1 MRFVVLILLL
11 SIIIPVASADLNISV
26 IPFYDRAN
34 LEPVLIVSVENAGDA
49 PVYNVSTNLS
59 FSGLDISKGMFS
71 SGNNS
76 FSQRLS
82 GHESQN
88 IYIQFKYPKSKD
100 DIVVSIIVKYQ
111 DSEGE
116 HTDQVRLTVPAIIV
130 MNLNGENVIKSAMYV
145 FALVVISILFYQKI
159 KK

>member
-11 SIIIPVASADLNISV
+11 STIPIASADLNISV

-34 LEPVLIVSVENAGDA
+34 LEPVLMVTVENANDS
-49 PVYNVSTNLS
+49 PIYNVSTNLS
-59 FSGLDISKGMFS
+59 FSGLDISEGMFS
-71 SGNNS
+71 SSNSS
-76 FSQRLS
+76 FSRS
-82 GHESQN
+82 MGSRESQN

-100 DIVVSIIVKYQ
+100 DIIVSITVKYQ
-111 DSEGE
+111 DFSGE
-116 HTDQVRLTVPAIIV
+116 HTERVGFTVPAIII
-130 MNLNGENVIKSAMYV
+130 MNLNGENVIKSAMSV